1 MTKNRYQTT
10 KRKKA
15 LSNQSFNS
23 ELKMTA
29 IKFNS
34 THTAKGMSIRDNDNS
49 KLFNLRQSNAC
60 GNNTNT
66 IIEWYLYDYI
76 ARHVYECISSDSGEH
91 YPVSWL
97 AHLCIQEIAMTGWL
111 ASATFSNHR
120 IE

>member
-66 IIEWYLYDYI
+66 IIEGIFMITLLDTF
-76 ARHVYECISSDSGEH
+76 
-91 YPVSWL
+91 
-97 AHLCIQEIAMTGWL
+97 MN
-111 ASATFSNHR
+111 ASLLTQGSTILFLGLLIYAFKR
-120 IE
+120 